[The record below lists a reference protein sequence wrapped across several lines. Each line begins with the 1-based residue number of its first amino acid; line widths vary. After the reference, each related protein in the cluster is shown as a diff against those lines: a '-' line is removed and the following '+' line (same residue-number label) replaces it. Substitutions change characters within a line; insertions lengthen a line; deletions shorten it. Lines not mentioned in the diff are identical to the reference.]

1 MISLDYFT
9 LCFVQQ
15 HSQFLFFFLKK
26 NRNQRQQKL
35 NRKTDQV
42 LRTQRGSLH
51 CELSARLSSF
61 KVTALCEGLLTILSE
76 QDCIRKR
83 GKSRSGGGMC
93 DLLLSKKICVL
104 QIQPIS
110 LGRILFCRNTF
121 FLQQST
127 LEKMTTLC
135 YQLCSRF
142 SRIVDKSVAMQ
153 KF

>member
-1 MISLDYFT
+1 MFCSTTFLVSI
-9 LCFVQQ
+9 
-15 HSQFLFFFLKK
+15 FLFKEGIGTK
-26 NRNQRQQKL
+26 DNRSYIET
-35 NRKTDQV
+35 TDQV

-61 KVTALCEGLLTILSE
+61 KVTALCKGFLTILSE
-76 QDCIRKR
+76 QDCTRKR

-104 QIQPIS
+104 QIQPMS
-110 LGRILFCRNTF
+110 LGRILFCRNTIF
-121 FLQQST
+121 YSKVPWR
-127 LEKMTTLC
+127 KMTTLC